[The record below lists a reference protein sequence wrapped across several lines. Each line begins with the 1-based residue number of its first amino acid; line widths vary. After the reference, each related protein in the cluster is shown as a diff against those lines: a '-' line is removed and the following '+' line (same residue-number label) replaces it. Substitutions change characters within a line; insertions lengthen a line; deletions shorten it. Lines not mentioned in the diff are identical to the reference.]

1 MTITNEIREAK
12 RYRATIESQA
22 NEVISEM
29 TLEELEN
36 FLTER
41 RKIK

>member
-1 MTITNEIREAK
+1 MSVTNEIREAK
-12 RYRATIESQA
+12 RHRVTIESQA
-22 NEVISEM
+22 DEIISEM

-41 RKIK
+41 RKIT